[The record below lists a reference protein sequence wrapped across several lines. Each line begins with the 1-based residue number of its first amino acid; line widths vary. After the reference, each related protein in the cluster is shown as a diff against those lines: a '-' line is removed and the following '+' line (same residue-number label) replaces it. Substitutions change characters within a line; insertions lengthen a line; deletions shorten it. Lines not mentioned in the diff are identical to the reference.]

1 MVDRC
6 KNTRWV
12 LSTYSWTFSGRT
24 RDLSDGKHAATGV
37 MKNAFDGLIRKLDTS
52 DLKDRRME
60 NSKTKTEKEKGLGI
74 ASGNRPWESCRTS
87 PKLILENGN
96 PRKKNVAVPG
106 KSQINVKYMIMN
118 PGSSRTPRGVTSL
131 P

>member
-1 MVDRC
+1 MGIVNIQLDIFRE
-6 KNTRWV
+6 NQRPVRWQACCN
-12 LSTYSWTFSGRT
+12 R
-24 RDLSDGKHAATGV
+24 SDE
-37 MKNAFDGLIRKLDTS
+37 NAFDGLIRKLDTS